1 MEVIS
6 VIFERY
12 FQWVPYGS
20 SSLCRYLELESS
32 GHRNEVRLHYRSGS
46 HHPHTEVFPYI
57 LADDKWHKL
66 SLAISAS
73 HLILYIDCNK

>member
-1 MEVIS
+1 MS
-6 VIFERY
+6 IFFELC
-12 FQWVPYGS
+12 FQWAPCN

-32 GHRNEVRLHYRSGS
+32 GHRNEVRLHYRSSS

-73 HLILYIDCNK
+73 HLILHIDCNK